1 MRRLPHPLLALSASA
16 VILLGSQVS
25 PDSALAQPR
34 TPCDQIQVR
43 LADVQAQAAQVRAD
57 IWSAAD
63 AGDSA
68 ALAGA
73 MDQLDNVFT
82 ATDALLQRMDEC
94 SRSPVPSFAD

>member
-1 MRRLPHPLLALSASA
+1 MTRLLRPLLALGISA
-16 VILLGSQVS
+16 ILLVGPHASVEPS
-25 PDSALAQPR
+25 FAQPR
-34 TPCDQIQVR
+34 TPCDQIQAR
-43 LADVQAQAAQVRAD
+43 LADVQTQATQVRAD

-73 MDQLDNVFT
+73 MDRLDNVFV

>member
-1 MRRLPHPLLALSASA
+1 MRRLLRPLLAFSASA
-16 VILLGSQVS
+16 IFLFGPQAS
-25 PDSALAQPR
+25 PDPTLAQPR
-34 TPCDQIQVR
+34 TPCDQIQAR
-43 LADVQAQAAQVRAD
+43 LADVQTQATQVRAD

-73 MDQLDNVFT
+73 MDQLDNVFV